1 MEFAMTEKIV
11 RSVTAHS
18 VVTSD
23 VTKNAVNPRNSF
35 IDQDKPTLADPAIEM
50 DASETKDKTLVAFL
64 ESQPIETGPAPSYPS
79 IVEHFDTRSGFVE
92 AKKHIQDNRQKLTL
106 EKPTDN
112 DKFVE
117 SLHRIEERISTLR
130 EKHPKDN
137 HQSTGPLPHF
147 SDNIQPLDKVSYK
160 DNILFREKKN
170 IGANIQSVRDG
181 LSRDAPNLP
190 TDASLPDV
198 DRTLATLDAAQT
210 TDALSDEINLDD
222 AQLLLNGELGAFDED
237 ELRARVRKMQE
248 KLTRVNQ
255 TLKDIENNKEST

>member
-18 VVTSD
+18 VATSD

-35 IDQDKPTLADPAIEM
+35 IDQDQPTLADPAIEM
-50 DASETKDKTLVAFL
+50 DAFEAKDKTLVAFL
-64 ESQPIETGPAPSYPS
+64 ECQSIETEPAPAYPS
-79 IVEHFDTRSGFVE
+79 IVEHFDTHSGFVQ
-92 AKKHIQDNRQKLTL
+92 AKKHIQDNRQKLTVENL
-106 EKPTDN
+106 MDN

-117 SLHRIEERISTLR
+117 SLHRIEERISRLR

-137 HQSTGPLPHF
+137 PQSTGPVLHF
-147 SDNIQPLDKVSYK
+147 SDNIQLLDKVSYK

-170 IGANIQSVRDG
+170 IGTNIQSVRDD
-181 LSRDAPNLP
+181 LPRDAPSLP
-190 TDASLPDV
+190 THAASPDV
-198 DRTLATLDAAQT
+198 DGILAALEAAQT
-210 TDALSDEINLDD
+210 MDVMSNEINLDD

>member
-1 MEFAMTEKIV
+1 MDFAMTEKIV

-18 VVTSD
+18 VATSD

-35 IDQDKPTLADPAIEM
+35 IDQDKSTLADPAIEM
-50 DASETKDKTLVAFL
+50 NASEAKDKALVAFL
-64 ESQPIETGPAPSYPS
+64 ESQSVETGPAPAYPS
-79 IVEHFDTRSGFVE
+79 IVEHFDTRSGLVE
-92 AKKHIQDNRQKLTL
+92 AKKHIQDNRQKLAL
-106 EKPTDN
+106 ENPTDN
-112 DKFVE
+112 DQFVE

-137 HQSTGPLPHF
+137 RQSIGPIPHF

-170 IGANIQSVRDG
+170 TGTNIQSVRDG
-181 LSRDAPNLP
+181 LPRDAPSLLIHA
-190 TDASLPDV
+190 ASPDV
-198 DRTLATLDAAQT
+198 DGILAALEAAQT
-210 TDALSDEINLDD
+210 TDVLNDEINLDD

-255 TLKDIENNKEST
+255 TLKDIENNKESR

>member
-1 MEFAMTEKIV
+1 MNFAMTEKIV

-18 VVTSD
+18 VATSD

-35 IDQDKPTLADPAIEM
+35 IDQGKPTLADPAIEM
-50 DASETKDKTLVAFL
+50 DASEEKNKTLVAFL
-64 ESQPIETGPAPSYPS
+64 EIQSLETRPAPAYPS

-92 AKKHIQDNRQKLTL
+92 AKKHIQNNHQKLTL
-106 EKPTDN
+106 ENPTDK
-112 DKFVE
+112 DKFFE

-137 HQSTGPLPHF
+137 RQSIGPIPHF

-170 IGANIQSVRDG
+170 TGTNIQSVRDG
-181 LSRDAPNLP
+181 LPRDAPILP
-190 TDASLPDV
+190 THAALPDV
-198 DRTLATLDAAQT
+198 DEILATLEAPQT
-210 TDALSDEINLDD
+210 MDVLSDEINLDD
-222 AQLLLNGELGAFDED
+222 AQLLLKGELRAFDED

-255 TLKDIENNKEST
+255 TLKDIENKKESR

>member
-18 VVTSD
+18 VVTSE

-35 IDQDKPTLADPAIEM
+35 VDQDKATLADPAIEM
-50 DASETKDKTLVAFL
+50 DASEAKDKTLVAFL
-64 ESQPIETGPAPSYPS
+64 ESQSVETGPAPSYPS
-79 IVEHFDTRSGFVE
+79 IVEHFDTRSGLVE
-92 AKKHIQDNRQKLTL
+92 AKKHIQDNHQKLTL
-106 EKPTDN
+106 ENPTDN

-137 HQSTGPLPHF
+137 HQSTGAVPHF

-170 IGANIQSVRDG
+170 IGTNIQSVRDG
-181 LSRDAPNLP
+181 LPRDAP
-190 TDASLPDV
+190 SLPAHKPSSEEDEA
-198 DRTLATLDAAQT
+198 LAAADPAQT
-210 TDALSDEINLDD
+210 TDALSDEINIDD
-222 AQLLLNGELGAFDED
+222 AELLLNGELGSFDED

>member
-1 MEFAMTEKIV
+1 MTEKIV

-18 VVTSD
+18 VATSD

-35 IDQDKPTLADPAIEM
+35 IDQDQPTLADPAIEM
-50 DASETKDKTLVAFL
+50 DASEAKDKTLVAFL
-64 ESQPIETGPAPSYPS
+64 ECQSIETEPAPAYPS
-79 IVEHFDTRSGFVE
+79 IVEHFDTHSGFVQ
-92 AKKHIQDNRQKLTL
+92 AKKHIQDNRQKLTVENL
-106 EKPTDN
+106 MDN

-137 HQSTGPLPHF
+137 HQNTGSVLHF
-147 SDNIQPLDKVSYK
+147 LDNIQPLDKVSYK

-170 IGANIQSVRDG
+170 IGTNIQSVRDG
-181 LSRDAPNLP
+181 LPRDTPSLP
-190 TDASLPDV
+190 THGASSDV
-198 DRTLATLDAAQT
+198 DGILAAVEAAQT
-210 TDALSDEINLDD
+210 TDALSDEINIDD
-222 AQLLLNGELGAFDED
+222 AELLHNGELGSFDED

>member
-35 IDQDKPTLADPAIEM
+35 IDQDKPALADPAIEM
-50 DASETKDKTLVAFL
+50 AATEAKDKTLVAFP
-64 ESQPIETGPAPSYPS
+64 ESQSIEKGLAPAYPS
-79 IVEHFDTRSGFVE
+79 IVDHFDTRSGFVE
-92 AKKHIQDNRQKLTL
+92 AKKHIQDNRQKLTV
-106 EKPTDN
+106 KNPTDN

-117 SLHRIEERISTLR
+117 SLHRIEDRISALR

-137 HQSTGPLPHF
+137 HQSTGSVPHF
-147 SDNIQPLDKVSYK
+147 SDNIQPLDRLSYK
-160 DNILFREKKN
+160 DNVLFREKKN
-170 IGANIQSVRDG
+170 IGTNIQSGRDG
-181 LSRDAPNLP
+181 LQRNAPSLP
-190 TDASLPDV
+190 TNVSSSEV
-198 DRTLATLDAAQT
+198 DETFVTLEAAQK

-237 ELRARVRKMQE
+237 ALRARVRKMQE

>member
-18 VVTSD
+18 VATSD

-35 IDQDKPTLADPAIEM
+35 IDQDKATLADPSIEM
-50 DASETKDKTLVAFL
+50 DASETKEKTLVAFP
-64 ESQPIETGPAPSYPS
+64 ESQSIETGSAPSYPS

-92 AKKHIQDNRQKLTL
+92 AKKHIQDNRQKLAL
-106 EKPTDN
+106 ENPTDN

-130 EKHPKDN
+130 EKHPRDN
-137 HQSTGPLPHF
+137 HQSTGAVPHF

-170 IGANIQSVRDG
+170 IGTNIQSVRDG
-181 LSRDAPNLP
+181 LPRDAP
-190 TDASLPDV
+190 SLPAYKPSSEEGEA
-198 DRTLATLDAAQT
+198 LAAADAAQR

-222 AQLLLNGELGAFDED
+222 AQLLLNGELGSFDED

>member
-18 VVTSD
+18 VATSD

-50 DASETKDKTLVAFL
+50 DAFEAKDKTLVAFL
-64 ESQPIETGPAPSYPS
+64 ECQSIETEPAPAYPS
-79 IVEHFDTRSGFVE
+79 IVEHFDTHSGFVQ
-92 AKKHIQDNRQKLTL
+92 AKKHIQDNRQKLTVENL
-106 EKPTDN
+106 MDN

-137 HQSTGPLPHF
+137 PQSTGPVLHF

-170 IGANIQSVRDG
+170 IGTNIQSVRDD
-181 LSRDAPNLP
+181 LPRDAPSLP
-190 TDASLPDV
+190 THAASPDV
-198 DRTLATLDAAQT
+198 DGILAALEAAQT
-210 TDALSDEINLDD
+210 MDVMSNEINLDD

>member
-1 MEFAMTEKIV
+1 MTEKIV

-35 IDQDKPTLADPAIEM
+35 IDQDKATLADPAIEM

-79 IVEHFDTRSGFVE
+79 IVEHFDTRNGFVE

-137 HQSTGPLPHF
+137 HQSTGAVPHF
-147 SDNIQPLDKVSYK
+147 SDNIQPLDQVSYK
-160 DNILFREKKN
+160 DNVLFREKKN
-170 IGANIQSVRDG
+170 IKANFQSVNEGVQRN
-181 LSRDAPNLP
+181 APNLP
-190 TDASLPDV
+190 THASSSDV
-198 DRTLATLDAAQT
+198 DKALAALVTAQT
-210 TDALSDEINLDD
+210 TDILSDEINFDD

-248 KLTRVNQ
+248 KLARVNQ

>member
-1 MEFAMTEKIV
+1 MTEKIV

-18 VVTSD
+18 VATSD

-35 IDQDKPTLADPAIEM
+35 IDQDKATLADPAIEM
-50 DASETKDKTLVAFL
+50 DASEAKDKTLVAFL
-64 ESQPIETGPAPSYPS
+64 ESQSVETGPAPSYPS
-79 IVEHFDTRSGFVE
+79 IVEHFDTRSGLVE
-92 AKKHIQDNRQKLTL
+92 AKKHIQDNHQKLTL
-106 EKPTDN
+106 ENPTDN

-117 SLHRIEERISTLR
+117 SLQRIEERISTLR

-137 HQSTGPLPHF
+137 HQSTGAVPHL

-170 IGANIQSVRDG
+170 IGTNIQWVRDG
-181 LSRDAPNLP
+181 LPRDAPSLP
-190 TDASLPDV
+190 THEASPDV
-198 DRTLATLDAAQT
+198 DGILAALEAAQT
-210 TDALSDEINLDD
+210 VDVLSDDINLDD

>member
-18 VVTSD
+18 VATSD

-35 IDQDKPTLADPAIEM
+35 IDQDKATLADPAIEM
-50 DASETKDKTLVAFL
+50 DASEAKDKTLVAFL
-64 ESQPIETGPAPSYPS
+64 ESQSIETGPAPAYPS
-79 IVEHFDTRSGFVE
+79 IVDHFDTRSGLVE

-106 EKPTDN
+106 ENPTDN
-112 DKFVE
+112 DKFVQ

-137 HQSTGPLPHF
+137 HQSTGAMPHF

-160 DNILFREKKN
+160 DNVLFREKKN
-170 IGANIQSVRDG
+170 IGTNIQSVRDG
-181 LSRDAPNLP
+181 LPRDAPSMP
-190 TDASLPDV
+190 IHTASPDV
-198 DRTLATLDAAQT
+198 DGILAALEAAQT

-222 AQLLLNGELGAFDED
+222 AQLLLNGELSSFDED

>member
-1 MEFAMTEKIV
+1 MTEKIV

-35 IDQDKPTLADPAIEM
+35 IDQDKATLADPSIEM
-50 DASETKDKTLVAFL
+50 AASEAKDKTLVAFL
-64 ESQPIETGPAPSYPS
+64 ESQSVETGSVPAYPS

-92 AKKHIQDNRQKLTL
+92 AKKHIQDNRQKLTV
-106 EKPTDN
+106 KNPTDN

-117 SLHRIEERISTLR
+117 SLHRIEDRISALR
-130 EKHPKDN
+130 EKHPKDT
-137 HQSTGPLPHF
+137 HQSTGSVPHF
-147 SDNIQPLDKVSYK
+147 SDNIQPLDRLSYK
-160 DNILFREKKN
+160 DNVLFREKKN
-170 IGANIQSVRDG
+170 IGTNIQSGRDG
-181 LSRDAPNLP
+181 LQRNAPSLP
-190 TDASLPDV
+190 TNVSSSEV
-198 DRTLATLDAAQT
+198 DENLGALEAAQT

-255 TLKDIENNKEST
+255 TLKDIENKKEST

>member
-1 MEFAMTEKIV
+1 MTEKIV

-106 EKPTDN
+106 ENPTDN
-112 DKFVE
+112 DQFVE

-130 EKHPKDN
+130 EKHPRDN
-137 HQSTGPLPHF
+137 HQSTGAVPHF

-160 DNILFREKKN
+160 DNILFSEKKN
-170 IGANIQSVRDG
+170 IGTNIQSVRDG
-181 LSRDAPNLP
+181 LPRDAP
-190 TDASLPDV
+190 SLPAYKPSSEEGEA
-198 DRTLATLDAAQT
+198 LAAADAAQR

-222 AQLLLNGELGAFDED
+222 AQLLLNGELGSFDED

>member
-18 VVTSD
+18 VATSD

-35 IDQDKPTLADPAIEM
+35 IDQDKPALADPAIEM
-50 DASETKDKTLVAFL
+50 DASEAKDKTLVAFL
-64 ESQPIETGPAPSYPS
+64 ESQPIETGPAPAYPS
-79 IVEHFDTRSGFVE
+79 IVEHFDTRSGLAA
-92 AKKHIQDNRQKLTL
+92 AKKHIQDNRQKLTVENL
-106 EKPTDN
+106 TDN

-130 EKHPKDN
+130 EKHPKDH
-137 HQSTGPLPHF
+137 HQSTGSVLHF

-170 IGANIQSVRDG
+170 IGTNIQSVRDG
-181 LSRDAPNLP
+181 LPRDVPSLP
-190 TDASLPDV
+190 THAASPDA
-198 DRTLATLDAAQT
+198 DRTLAALEAAQT
-210 TDALSDEINLDD
+210 MDALSDEVNLDD
-222 AQLLLNGELGAFDED
+222 AQLLLNGELGSFDED

-248 KLTRVNQ
+248 KLTRVNL